1 MATRLTVLIFISCVL
16 LLSNS
21 VTSVKA
27 GGESDYTGKTTESTK
42 LDGNSVTSVKAGGES
57 DDTVK
62 STEST
67 KLDDDTGKTTEST
80 KLDDDTGKTTESTK
94 LDGNSVTSVKAGDDT
109 VKSTESTKLDETK
122 SIAGSTT
129 AMSTAAMS
137 TAAMSTAAMS
147 TAAKGPGNSV
157 ASTVKPTVNQTSPAS
172 SNNTE
177 NQTSPA
183 SSNNTENQADA
194 SPNNTENQTDA
205 SLDNTDVPDNKKYL
219 WILMPVGVATLAA
232 AMYFRS
238 KFFKVHHHP
247 ETTDNGTENA
257 SFQRTESN
265 KDGVMLLGVKTSG
278 AEENAAAK

>member
-27 GGESDYTGKTTESTK
+27 GGESDY
-42 LDGNSVTSVKAGGES
+42 
-57 DDTVK
+57 
-62 STEST
+62 
-67 KLDDDTGKTTEST
+67 TGKTTEST

>member
-94 LDGNSVTSVKAGDDT
+94 LDGNSVTSVKAG
-109 VKSTESTKLDETK
+109 
-122 SIAGSTT
+122 GSTT